1 VTKNKLAK
9 CRYIVYT
16 YIMTTKVQKWGNS
29 YAIRIPKQMVKELNL
44 SLGSSVEFKQIKGGA
59 TIKPIIKK
67 DEDDMTLEEM
77 MEGVTRDQFHEVI
90 DWGGPFGKEVW

>member
-1 VTKNKLAK
+1 
-9 CRYIVYT
+9 
-16 YIMTTKVQKWGNS
+16 MTTKVQKWGNS

-59 TIKPIIKK
+59 TIKPILNKN
-67 DEDDMTLEEM
+67 EDDMTLAEM
-77 MEGVTRDQFHEVI
+77 MKGYKRSEAHELV